1 MKSNTSPLSIKII
14 YYLTQFAYWMA
25 MLGSAFVLLFFIGHL
40 TGLIHGDTDTALDI
54 PVRVDLLESGTLEA
68 YGQQYQVVLKDA
80 SGTFEFSGLPKPVVA
95 MVLLLTLGL
104 VALGITAIVFFRK
117 FIKNVYRGFYF
128 TAENIGYL
136 KKMAYTL
143 MAIWFYIL
151 VVSNVASGFAMSTM
165 DFEHIKFTGIK
176 TDNSSSVLFAALFLW
191 VLSHIF
197 SQGLQ
202 LKTENELT
210 V

>member
-1 MKSNTSPLSIKII
+1 MKPNKSPLSIKII
-14 YYLTQFAYWMA
+14 YYLTQFAFWSA
-25 MLGSAFVLLFFIGHL
+25 MLGSAFILLFFVGHL
-40 TGLIHGDTDTALDI
+40 TGVLHDDTETALDI
-54 PVRVDLLESGTLEA
+54 PVRFDLLETGTLEA

-80 SGTFEFSGLPKPVVA
+80 SGTFEFNGLPKPVIAV
-95 MVLLLTLGL
+95 VLLLTLGL
-104 VALGITAIVFFRK
+104 IALGVTEIVFFRK
-117 FIKNVYRGFYF
+117 FIKNVYQGFYF

-143 MAIWFYIL
+143 MGIWLYIL
-151 VVSNVASGFAMSTM
+151 IVSNVASGFAMSTM
-165 DFEHIKFTGIK
+165 DFEHIKFTGIR
-176 TDNSSSVLFAALFLW
+176 TDSSSVLFAALFLW